1 MEDAR
6 LIVSELFTNAVN
18 AAPGVTAALY
28 LHYEGGELCL
38 GVWDP
43 SAQEPVMGVLDP
55 EEESG
60 QGLYIVEALSLRH
73 GHYRDRT
80 APGKVVWATLKVP
93 GQAWPPGS
101 RDAAGRRA
109 ATAAVETARPPGAG
123 VPRRHADLH
132 EAPAAVMAPEDR
144 IPQVRGSARL

>member
-28 LHYEGGELCL
+28 LDYEGRELRL

-43 SAQEPVMGVLDP
+43 SAEEPVMGVLDT

-60 QGLYIVEALSLRH
+60 RGLYIVEALSIRH
-73 GHYRDRT
+73 GYHRHRS
-80 APGKVVWATLKVP
+80 APGKVVWAALKVP
-93 GQAWPPGS
+93 GRAWAPGGWDVAGAAAGPPPG
-101 RDAAGRRA
+101 GRPTRGDGGGNPSA
-109 ATAAVETARPPGAG
+109 PGGRSPPS
-123 VPRRHADLH
+123 PRRS
-132 EAPAAVMAPEDR
+132 P
-144 IPQVRGSARL
+144 